1 MKQQPQCARLLPNP
15 HLSPNLLHLKDKLA
29 SIDRSKDVDQVE
41 AVVAILLWDEPGRGL
56 QTLLVQRAEREGDPW
71 SGQIGLP
78 GGRVKQ
84 GAETPRT
91 ALHRE
96 VEEEVGIKLEEV
108 GVELGSLSV
117 GHPMRRLEMRVHPL
131 HLACLAYFECRW
143 LSAGLARLQMRWCE
157 IWFREGSKSEHR
169 SVCREGHTWMSQL
182 QLIQD
187 SPKLI
192 PQSFGH
198 VGTRGG
204 LKLQILG
211 IAIHDNLSLRNLAQR
226 LHPS

>member
-1 MKQQPQCARLLPNP
+1 MKFP
-15 HLSPNLLHLKDKLA
+15 

-84 GAETPRT
+84 RAETPRT

-96 VEEEVGIKLEEV
+96 VKEEVGIKLEEV

-117 GHPMRRLEMRVHPL
+117 GHPMRRMEMRVQPWV
-131 HLACLAYFECRW
+131 Y
-143 LSAGLARLQMRWCE
+143 GLRVKPRVSIGSE
-157 IWFREGSKSEHR
+157 IA
-169 SVCREGHTWMSQL
+169 
-182 QLIQD
+182 D
-187 SPKLI
+187 S
-192 PQSFGH
+192 FW
-198 VGTRGG
+198 V
-204 LKLQILG
+204 
-211 IAIHDNLSLRNLAQR
+211 NLAE
-226 LHPS
+226 L

>member
-15 HLSPNLLHLKDKLA
+15 DLTPNLLHLKDKLA
-29 SIDRSKDVDQVE
+29 SINRPNDGDHVE
-41 AVVAILLWDEPGRGL
+41 AVVAILLWDELGRGL

-108 GVELGSLSV
+108 GAELGNLSV
-117 GHPMRRLEMRVHPL
+117 GHPMRRLEMRVQPWV
-131 HLACLAYFECRW
+131 YG
-143 LSAGLARLQMRWCE
+143 LSVKPMVSIGSE
-157 IWFREGSKSEHR
+157 IAS
-169 SVCREGHTWMSQL
+169 
-182 QLIQD
+182 
-187 SPKLI
+187 
-192 PQSFGH
+192 SFW
-198 VGTRGG
+198 
-204 LKLQILG
+204 
-211 IAIHDNLSLRNLAQR
+211 ANLAE
-226 LHPS
+226 LPSKKKMSEITIRNEPWRVESFVVEGKVVWGFTYRVLTELLPILEISL

>member
-1 MKQQPQCARLLPNP
+1 
-15 HLSPNLLHLKDKLA
+15 
-29 SIDRSKDVDQVE
+29 VE

-96 VEEEVGIKLEEV
+96 VDEEVGIKLEEV

-117 GHPMRRLEMRVHPL
+117 GHPMRRLEMRVQPWV
-131 HLACLAYFECRW
+131 Y
-143 LSAGLARLQMRWCE
+143 GLRIKPTVSIGSE
-157 IWFREGSKSEHR
+157 IAS
-169 SVCREGHTWMSQL
+169 
-182 QLIQD
+182 
-187 SPKLI
+187 
-192 PQSFGH
+192 
-198 VGTRGG
+198 
-204 LKLQILG
+204 
-211 IAIHDNLSLRNLAQR
+211 SLWANLAELSSKKKMSEITVR
-226 LHPS
+226 DKPWSVESFVVEGKIVWGFTYRVLTELLPILEATL

>member
-1 MKQQPQCARLLPNP
+1 M
-15 HLSPNLLHLKDKLA
+15 
-29 SIDRSKDVDQVE
+29 E

-96 VEEEVGIKLEEV
+96 VDEEVGITLEEV

-117 GHPMRRLEMRVHPL
+117 GHPMRRLEMKVQPWVYGL
-131 HLACLAYFECRW
+131 MIKPSVSIGPEI
-143 LSAGLARLQMRWCE
+143 AG
-157 IWFREGSKSEHR
+157 
-169 SVCREGHTWMSQL
+169 
-182 QLIQD
+182 
-187 SPKLI
+187 
-192 PQSFGH
+192 SFW
-198 VGTRGG
+198 V
-204 LKLQILG
+204 
-211 IAIHDNLSLRNLAQR
+211 NLAELPLKMKMSEITVR
-226 LHPS
+226 HKPWSVESFVVDGKIVWGFTYRVLTELLPILEISL

>member
-1 MKQQPQCARLLPNP
+1 MPN
-15 HLSPNLLHLKDKLA
+15 HDLTPNLLHLKDKLA
-29 SIDRSKDVDQVE
+29 SINRSNEGNQVE

-117 GHPMRRLEMRVHPL
+117 GHPMRRLEMRVQPWVYGL
-131 HLACLAYFECRW
+131 SVKPMVSIGSEIASSFWANLVDLA
-143 LSAGLARLQMRWCE
+143 SKKKMSE
-157 IWFREGSKSEHR
+157 ITIRDKPWSVESFVVEGKIVWGFTYRVLTE
-169 SVCREGHTWMSQL
+169 L
-182 QLIQD
+182 L
-187 SPKLI
+187 P
-192 PQSFGH
+192 
-198 VGTRGG
+198 
-204 LKLQILG
+204 ILE
-211 IAIHDNLSLRNLAQR
+211 ISL
-226 LHPS
+226 